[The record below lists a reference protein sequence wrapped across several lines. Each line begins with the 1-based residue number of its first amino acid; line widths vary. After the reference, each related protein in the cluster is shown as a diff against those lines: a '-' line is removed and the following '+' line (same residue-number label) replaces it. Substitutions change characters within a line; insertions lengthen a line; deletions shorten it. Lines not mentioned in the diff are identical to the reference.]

1 MITLMSG
8 GTAVGVLLIV
18 AAWVVFITLLGVA
31 IGARISRRRNR
42 R

>member
-1 MITLMSG
+1 MSG
-8 GTAVGVLLIV
+8 GTAVGLLLIIG
-18 AAWVVFITLLGVA
+18 AWVTLMVMLGIA